1 MFQSWS
7 HRSDVC
13 GTCNIPAKKG
23 FYLLW
28 DMVPGGIEMN
38 AKSWKH
44 GLLVVGA
51 AAMFVAPILTSA
63 AAVPQDAGQNQSAP
77 AAQNAPSKP
86 DLNLTDDQKAQMK
99 QIHQSAKSQVD
110 AVKNDSTLSADQK
123 QQKIQQ
129 IHRDSEK
136 QVHAMLTPEQRKQM
150 KAYHQ
155 EKRAEQPQPP
165 AQQQP
170 PSQ

>member
-1 MFQSWS
+1 MLGLPVATFP
-7 HRSDVC
+7 DKKGYTCC
-13 GTCNIPAKKG
+13 GTWSREE
-23 FYLLW
+23 LS
-28 DMVPGGIEMN
+28 MN

-51 AAMFVAPILTSA
+51 VAMFAAPALTKGA
-63 AAVPQDAGQNQSAP
+63 ALPQDAGQNQSAP
-77 AAQNAPSKP
+77 GAQAAPSKP

-99 QIHQSAKSQVD
+99 KIHEDAKSQID
-110 AVKNDSTLSADQK
+110 TVKADTTLTPDQK
-123 QQKIQQ
+123 HQKIQQ

-136 QVHAMLTPEQRKQM
+136 QVHAMLTPEQRKTM
-150 KAYHQ
+150 KEYHQ
-155 EKRAEQPQPP
+155 ERKAERQQQQP